1 MPDKS
6 MQVKNE
12 AVLSKMQIPLREY
25 WTLKKKKK
33 NLNGRDSF

>member
-12 AVLSKMQIPLREY
+12 AVLSKMQMPLKEY
-25 WTLKKKKK
+25 WTLKKKK